1 MNKHQAALFSFLSK
15 AASGEAEMP
24 PHVLDEFGE
33 LAKQALKKQ
42 FTYKKEPF
50 RLRMSNVGK
59 PLCQLQMEA
68 MNVEPE
74 APDYDFKM
82 RMIIGDVLEAVIIAL
97 LQASGVEI
105 KNKHKKVSL
114 KVNDDE
120 IQGEYDIE
128 LSDGIYDIKTV
139 SPFAFDSKFNADDAF
154 DKINNSDSFGYV
166 SQGYGYGLAS
176 KKPFKGWIAINKST
190 GQIAVAE
197 VPPNGK
203 QKENT
208 KNEIRNVYKAISDE
222 RPFKRCFTDTEELY
236 YKKPTGNRTLGIE
249 CSYCP
254 YKHDC
259 WENLEFR
266 KQLASKGKNPKWVWY
281 TAIDPKWNGTHNNSQ
296 RTK

>member
-1 MNKHQAALFSFLSK
+1 MNKHQAALFSFLSR

-42 FTYKKEPF
+42 FTKKKEPV
-50 RLRMSNVGK
+50 RLRMSNVGR
-59 PLCQLQMEA
+59 PLCQLQREA

-139 SPFAFDSKFNADDAF
+139 SPFAFESKFNADDAF

-176 KKPFKGWIAINKST
+176 NKPFKGWIAINKST

-197 VPPNGK
+197 APPNGK
-203 QKENT
+203 HKENT
-208 KNEIRNVYKAISDE
+208 KNEIQNVHKAISDG
-222 RPFKRCFTDTEELY
+222 RPFKRCFTDIEELY
-236 YKKPTGNRTLGIE
+236 YKKSTGNRTLGIE
-249 CSYCP
+249 CHYCP
-254 YKHDC
+254 FKSKC
-259 WENLEFR
+259 WDGLEFR
-266 KQLASKGKNPKWVWY
+266 RQLPSKGRNPRFVWY
-281 TAIDPKWNGTHNNSQ
+281 THITQEWRDTINKEEG
-296 RTK
+296 

>member
-42 FTYKKEPF
+42 FSKREEGF
-50 RLRMSNVGK
+50 RLRMSNVGR

-68 MNVEPE
+68 TNTEAE

-82 RMIIGDVLEAVIIAL
+82 RMIIGDVLEAVVIAL
-97 LQASGVEI
+97 LKGAGVEV

-114 KVNDDE
+114 KVNDSE

-128 LSDGIYDIKTV
+128 LDDGIYDIKTA
-139 SPFAFDSKFNADDAF
+139 SPYAFETKFNADDAF
-154 DKINNSDSFGYV
+154 DKIHDTDSFGYV
-166 SQGYGYGLAS
+166 TQGYGYGLAS
-176 KKPFKGWIAINKST
+176 DKPFKGWIAVNKST

-197 VPPNGK
+197 APSNNTY
-203 QKENT
+203 KENA
-208 KNEIRNVYKAISDE
+208 KNEIQNVHKAISDG
-222 RPFKRCFTDTEELY
+222 RPFKRCFTDTEEFY
-236 YKKPTGNRTLGIE
+236 YKKSTGNRTLGIE

-254 YKHDC
+254 FKSKC
-259 WENLEFR
+259 WDNLEFR
-266 KQLASKGKNPKWVWY
+266 RQLPSKGRNPRFVWY
-281 TAIDPKWNGTHNNSQ
+281 THI
-296 RTK
+296 TKEWRDTINKEEG

>member
-1 MNKHQAALFSFLSK
+1 MNRHQAALFSFLSK
-15 AASGEAEMP
+15 AVRGEAEMP
-24 PHVLDEFGE
+24 PHVIEEFGE
-33 LAKQALKKQ
+33 LCKKALEKQ
-42 FTYKKEPF
+42 FSKREEGF
-50 RLRMSNVGK
+50 RLRMSNIGK

-68 MNVEPE
+68 MGVEGDL
-74 APDYDFKM
+74 PDYDFKM

-105 KNKHKKVSL
+105 KNKHQKVSL
-114 KVNDDE
+114 KVDGNE
-120 IQGEYDIE
+120 IHGEYDIE

-208 KNEIRNVYKAISDE
+208 KNEIRNVHKAISDE

-249 CSYCP
+249 CSYCAF
-254 YKHDC
+254 KSKC
-259 WENLEFR
+259 WDGLEFR
-266 KQLASKGKNPKWVWY
+266 RQLPSKGKSPRWVWY
-281 TAIDPKWNGTHNNSQ
+281 THITDEWRDSIDKKEDG
-296 RTK
+296 